1 MKEIYLDYAAT
12 TPVHPEVRAAM
23 LPYLGEEFGNPS
35 SAHACGVRARQA
47 VERAA
52 AQVAGLINC
61 RPEEVFFTSGG
72 TESDNLAL
80 IGALRAAGN
89 RNGRLVISAIEH
101 HAVAETC
108 RYLADHGYGCTV
120 VPVNSK
126 GLIDPDDIRRAITP
140 DTVVVSVMHAN
151 NEIGTIQPLEE
162 IGNITATA
170 GVLLHSDAVQ
180 TAGRI
185 PVDVDT
191 LGVDLLAL
199 SSHKLYGPKG
209 VGALYIRRGT
219 RVAPLLHGGSQEKG
233 MRAGTENVPGIVGL
247 GAAAALAR
255 RDLTDEITRL
265 QKLRDKLVAGIRGKI
280 GDAVLNGD
288 AALRLP
294 NNVNFSFAGVES
306 EAVVTMLDREGV
318 CASGGSAC
326 TAGNLAVSHVLHAIG
341 CPAELARGAVRFT
354 LGRWTTE
361 GHIDRVLEILPGIID
376 GLRTISPTYKPKP
389 EEP

>member
-140 DTVVVSVMHAN
+140 DTVLVSVMHAN

-191 LGVDLLAL
+191 LGVDLDHDGQCAPERQCRVV
-199 SSHKLYGPKG
+199 HR
-209 VGALYIRRGT
+209 VQWCGAF
-219 RVAPLLHGGSQEKG
+219 P
-233 MRAGTENVPGIVGL
+233 
-247 GAAAALAR
+247 
-255 RDLTDEITRL
+255 
-265 QKLRDKLVAGIRGKI
+265 
-280 GDAVLNGD
+280 
-288 AALRLP
+288 
-294 NNVNFSFAGVES
+294 
-306 EAVVTMLDREGV
+306 
-318 CASGGSAC
+318 
-326 TAGNLAVSHVLHAIG
+326 
-341 CPAELARGAVRFT
+341 
-354 LGRWTTE
+354 
-361 GHIDRVLEILPGIID
+361 
-376 GLRTISPTYKPKP
+376 
-389 EEP
+389 